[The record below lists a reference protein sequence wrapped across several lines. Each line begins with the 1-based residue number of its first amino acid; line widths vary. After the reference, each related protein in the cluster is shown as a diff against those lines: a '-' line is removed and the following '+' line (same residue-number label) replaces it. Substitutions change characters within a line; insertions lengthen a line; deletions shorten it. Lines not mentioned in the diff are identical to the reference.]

1 LTTSPCQRGL
11 DEWRNIY
18 NCERPHE
25 ALGLEN
31 ADHALITPVTRS
43 FPGHLPDI
51 AYWPGDAVRK
61 VDSDGFISFKNR
73 SLRIGK
79 LSAGSRSP
87 CALPMPMASS
97 T

>member
-1 LTTSPCQRGL
+1 MAQHLQLRA
-11 DEWRNIY
+11 
-18 NCERPHE
+18 PHE
-25 ALGLEN
+25 ALGLETP
-31 ADHALITPVTRS
+31 ITRYHPSHRS

-79 LSAGSRSP
+79 AFRRQAGRL
-87 CALPMPMASS
+87 ARYRWPMASS